1 MEMKDLKSYMG
12 KYAEIALYDDG
23 AGTAEIIDVNEEK
36 IKLMWVQYTSC
47 YDCQVYG
54 AEIYFRPTTYG
65 INDICNIGRAKITSR
80 KEADFL
86 RAESLKN
93 VVDIFRRYYAL

>member
-65 INDICNIGRAKITSR
+65 SGFNTRAVTTAKSM
-80 KEADFL
+80 E
-86 RAESLKN
+86 LKS
-93 VVDIFRRYYAL
+93 ISGQQPME

>member
-36 IKLMWVQYTSC
+36 IKLCLLYTSRC
-47 YDCQVYG
+47 V
-54 AEIYFRPTTYG
+54 
-65 INDICNIGRAKITSR
+65 
-80 KEADFL
+80 
-86 RAESLKN
+86 
-93 VVDIFRRYYAL
+93 